1 MFCYCGE
8 ELKLLSNKN
17 FVCNKCSTVFKECE
31 DGIYSDNNS
40 LYKIYF
46 IESSYEECLI
56 PIETKQEY
64 NECYDEDYSE
74 MDGGIPPEKYEGMI
88 EYTEDEIKGLY
99 NEYVNADVNY
109 KGCKNSILE
118 CLGLTARYN
127 DWINNEFEY
136 PDLDENES
144 APNEFL
150 TFFEEEFSNKVRCE
164 ECGSIIDARYW
175 QNLGEFREYEDNDGV
190 EFEHEYWQVSCPI
203 CSNIKNIDMKYIVSA
218 SDETSKL
225 LDEFDNTDYH
235 IIIIKEC
242 MNLFNDES

>member
-1 MFCYCGE
+1 MFCYCGG

-46 IESSYEECLI
+46 IDSSYEECLI

-64 NECYDEDYSE
+64 NEYYDEDYSE

-99 NEYVNADVNY
+99 NEYVNADINY

-164 ECGSIIDARYW
+164 ECGSIIDARNW
-175 QNLGEFREYEDNDGV
+175 KNLGGYID
-190 EFEHEYWQVSCPI
+190 EHTIGFKHLKALGKINNCQKVSCPI
-203 CSNIKNIDMKYIVSA
+203 CGKIKEIDSKYIVSSEDKA
-218 SDETSKL
+218 
-225 LDEFDNTDYH
+225 
-235 IIIIKEC
+235 
-242 MNLFNDES
+242 

>member
-1 MFCYCGE
+1 MFCYCGG

-46 IESSYEECLI
+46 IGSSYEECLI

-64 NECYDEDYSE
+64 NEYYDEDYSE

-164 ECGSIIDARYW
+164 ECGSIIDARNW
-175 QNLGEFREYEDNDGV
+175 KNLGGYID
-190 EFEHEYWQVSCPI
+190 EHTIGFKHLKALGKINNCQKVSCPI
-203 CSNIKNIDMKYIVSA
+203 CGKIKEIDSKYIVSSEDKA
-218 SDETSKL
+218 
-225 LDEFDNTDYH
+225 
-235 IIIIKEC
+235 
-242 MNLFNDES
+242 

>member
-1 MFCYCGE
+1 MFCYCGG

-46 IESSYEECLI
+46 IDSSYEECLI

-64 NECYDEDYSE
+64 NEYYDEDYSE

-164 ECGSIIDARYW
+164 ECGSIIDARNW
-175 QNLGEFREYEDNDGV
+175 KNLGGYID
-190 EFEHEYWQVSCPI
+190 EHTIGFKHLKALGKINNCQKVSCPI
-203 CSNIKNIDMKYIVSA
+203 CGKIKEIDSKYIVSSEDKA
-218 SDETSKL
+218 
-225 LDEFDNTDYH
+225 
-235 IIIIKEC
+235 
-242 MNLFNDES
+242 

>member
-1 MFCYCGE
+1 MFCYCGG

-46 IESSYEECLI
+46 IGSSYEECLI

-64 NECYDEDYSE
+64 NEYYDEDYSE

-150 TFFEEEFSNKVRCE
+150 IFFEGEFENKVRCE
-164 ECGSIIDARYW
+164 ECGSIIDARNW
-175 QNLGEFREYEDNDGV
+175 KNLGGYID
-190 EFEHEYWQVSCPI
+190 EHTIGFKHLKALGKINNCQKVSCPI
-203 CSNIKNIDMKYIVSA
+203 CGKIKEIDSKYIVSSEDKA
-218 SDETSKL
+218 
-225 LDEFDNTDYH
+225 
-235 IIIIKEC
+235 
-242 MNLFNDES
+242 